1 MSKLKDKIRKMKE
14 DAVNKAHNV
23 GEEVYWDNIYDKSF
37 RGYYTKLTPSDE
49 RGYIKI
55 HNEEKG
61 VRKVPSYYVESVE
74 KTKKRREKENENKML
89 EQKQKNLE
97 QLEQKLGELKY
108 RDLKSRE
115 SLLKENELSQKFSET
130 DIAKVEEIAKSLEP
144 LNNEKLIYF
153 GAESQDNLT
162 KFSDTMLEQ
171 VRRADVGEIGDSLES
186 LMKKLKMVDPE
197 ELNKKPN
204 LFQKMFKKVKN
215 RVEELIQKH
224 NTISEDVNKIS
235 NTLMLSKEAL
245 IKDVNLLDTLYNENR
260 AYFEDIELYIK
271 AGELKVSELNEQLNT
286 MKTQASESGDQ
297 MAIQEVNDMSQYIN
311 RLEKRLH
318 DLKLSRQIALQSA
331 PQIRMVQDINQT
343 LAEKIQS
350 SVLTSIPLWKN
361 QMAISL
367 TLLRQESASKA
378 QQSVTN
384 TTNDLLVRN
393 SEMLKLNSVQS
404 AKENERGIVDVETL
418 KITQN
423 NLVDTIEETLRIQKE
438 GSEKR
443 KQAEKELITMEQ
455 DLKSRLLGIKEKYN

>member
-1 MSKLKDKIRKMKE
+1 MLKIKGKISNMKE
-14 DAVNKAHNV
+14 KLEHKAHNI
-23 GEEVYWDNIYDKSF
+23 GEEVYWGNKYHKSF
-37 RGYYTKLTPSDE
+37 RGYYTKLTPVDKN
-49 RGYIKI
+49 GYIKI
-55 HNEEKG
+55 HNKDKG
-61 VRKVPSYYVESVE
+61 ERTVPYYYVESVSE
-74 KTKKRREKENENKML
+74 TKKRREKENKML
-89 EQKQKNLE
+89 EQTRENSL
-97 QLEQKLGELKY
+97 QLEQKVAELE
-108 RDLKSRE
+108 DRE
-115 SLLKENELSQKFSET
+115 LRLKETELRQFSET
-130 DIAKVEEIAKSLEP
+130 DVEKVEEIAKSLEP
-144 LNNEKLIYF
+144 LNNEQLIYF
-153 GAESQDNLT
+153 GAESQDSLT

-171 VRRADVGEIGDSLES
+171 VRRADVGEIGGTLES

-204 LFQKMFKKVKN
+204 LFQKIFKKVKN
-215 RVEELIQKH
+215 HVEELIQKH

-245 IKDVNLLDTLYNENR
+245 IKDVKLLDTLYNENR
-260 AYFEDIELYIK
+260 AYFEDIELYIE
-271 AGELKVSELNEQLNT
+271 AGELKLSELNEQLNT

-378 QQSVTN
+378 QKAVSD

-393 SEMLKLNSVQS
+393 SEMLKINSVQS

-423 NLVDTIEETLRIQKE
+423 NLVDTIEETLRVQKE

-455 DLKSRLLGIKEKYN
+455 DLKTRLLGIKDKYK